1 MAEKDSFDL
10 LLKELHAQGFKLPH
24 HIRNREFVNPLD
36 QKRFGDDAHQMNR
49 AALMAALVK
58 SGWVAD

>member
-10 LLKELHAQGFKLPH
+10 LIKALFENGFKLPH
-24 HIRNREFVNPLD
+24 SIKNREFVDPLD

-49 AALMAALVK
+49 AALIKALTD
-58 SGWVAD
+58 SGWVAG

>member
-10 LLKELHAQGFKLPH
+10 LLKELHKAGFKLPH
-24 HIRNREFVNPLD
+24 HIHSREFVDPLD

-49 AALMAALVK
+49 DALISALTN
-58 SGWVAD
+58 SGWVAG